1 MSEVEVLQTL
11 AVLRA
16 AYPAF
21 YSRTKESDLEA
32 TIALWTRM
40 FAEDDARIVGYAL
53 DDLIKTHSGYP
64 PDIAAL
70 KKRIKEICA
79 AVYDEPTD
87 EDLWNLL
94 VKATSNGYY
103 GAEKEFEKLP
113 KILQRYCGSPN
124 QLREF
129 SMMDSHEFRTVIH
142 GQFLKQIGVIK
153 DREIK
158 ARNMPEM
165 VKIAVSESY
174 KPLIDDAKMSD
185 AELNQRR
192 NKAFALL
199 DSVKD

>member
-87 EDLWNLL
+87 EDLWQLL
-94 VKATSNGYY
+94 IKATSNGFY

-113 KILQRYCGSPN
+113 KILQRYCGSPD
-124 QLREF
+124 QIREF
-129 SMMDSHEFRTVIH
+129 AMMDSQEFRTVIH
-142 GQFLKQIGVIK
+142 GQFLKQIGIIK

-174 KPLIDDAKMSD
+174 KPLIGDAKMSD
-185 AELNQRR
+185 VELNQRR

-199 DSVKD
+199 DSIKD

>member
-1 MSEVEVLQTL
+1 MSEIEVLQTL

-21 YSRTKESDLEA
+21 YSRTKETDVEA

-70 KKRIKEICA
+70 KKRITEICA

-87 EDLWNLL
+87 EDLWNML
-94 VKATSNGYY
+94 VKATSNGFY

-113 KILQRYCGSPN
+113 KILQRYCGSPD
-124 QLREF
+124 QIREF
-129 SMMDSHEFRTVIH
+129 AGMDSQEFRTVVH
-142 GQFLKQIGVIK
+142 GQFLKQIGVIR
-153 DREIK
+153 DREAK
-158 ARNMPEM
+158 SRSMPEL
-165 VKIAVSESY
+165 VRIAVNESY
-174 KPLIDDAKMSD
+174 KPLIGDSNMSD
-185 AELNQRR
+185 TQLTQRR
-192 NKAFALL
+192 NEAVALL
-199 DSVKD
+199 DSIRD

>member
-87 EDLWNLL
+87 EDLWQLL
-94 VKATSNGYY
+94 IKATSNGFY

-113 KILQRYCGSPN
+113 KILQRYCGSPD
-124 QLREF
+124 QIREF
-129 SMMDSHEFRTVIH
+129 AMMDSQEFRTVIH

-174 KPLIDDAKMSD
+174 KPLIGDAKMSD
-185 AELNQRR
+185 VELNQRR